1 MAKALH
7 HRSPLV
13 RVILGLLA
21 LAFTASLLTALGS
34 ASARAESPADLAARV
49 QTATTPSAAPSGSAS
64 AESIG
69 IWVRKLSDKSNVA
82 GVKITITGPGGFS
95 QVVTTDAKGLQTIG
109 LPAAGTYKVLVDVS
123 SIPAGDG
130 KPLGLNP
137 RQVQVDT
144 DNQGVPAYFLL
155 STTAGGGSGG
165 GTTPTPGST
174 GSSTSGSSSS
184 SGGTSFA
191 DVVFPRV
198 ATGLIFGLL
207 IALASIGVSLIYG
220 TTGLNNFAHGELV
233 TFGSLTGYVMAGI
246 LHVPGPIAIVS
257 AFVLGGVFGWVQD
270 LGLWKPLRRRGVA
283 LIPLMIVSI
292 GLSLA
297 LRYIF
302 QFIFGPDLLVTP
314 SDSSSFLT
322 LGPVHLRSTD
332 VSSPIICIVVLLAV
346 AYVLLRTR
354 IGKATRAVADNRSL
368 AAASGI
374 NVERVIR
381 IVWIGGGALAGLSG
395 ALIGYYQPVSWQ
407 TGASI
412 LLLIF
417 ASVTLGG
424 LGTAFGAL
432 VGSVVIGL
440 LVDLSTIFIPSNMK
454 LVAAL
459 LVMIVILLFRP
470 QGILGRRD
478 RIG

>member
-1 MAKALH
+1 M
-7 HRSPLV
+7 
-13 RVILGLLA
+13 ILLA
-21 LAFTASLLTALGS
+21 GTFAITS
-34 ASARAESPADLAARV
+34 ASGAHAA
-49 QTATTPSAAPSGSAS
+49 TPEPSPSAAAQ
-64 AESIG
+64 SIG
-69 IWVRKLSDKSNVA
+69 VWVRVAADKSNVA
-82 GVKITITGPGGFS
+82 GVSVKITGAKGFS
-95 QVVTTDAKGLQTIG
+95 TTVVTGADGKIDVPIAK
-109 LPAAGTYKVLVDVS
+109 PGTYKVNLDASTIPAALGQLSVLGENPREVQVS
-123 SIPAGDG
+123 SQ
-130 KPLGLNP
+130 N
-137 RQVQVDT
+137 V
-144 DNQGVPAYFLL
+144 GVPAYYLL
-155 STTAGGGSGG
+155 GPATGSGG
-165 GTTPTPGST
+165 ATPSPGASGGANSGSNS
-174 GSSTSGSSSS
+174 GSSTTH
-184 SGGTSFA
+184 TSVA
-191 DVVFPRV
+191 DVVLPRV

-233 TFGSLTGYVMAGI
+233 TFGALVGY
-246 LHVPGPIAIVS
+246 IVS
-257 AFVLGGVFGWVQD
+257 GVLHMPGWFGIASALVLGGVFGYIQD
-270 LGLWKPLRRRGVA
+270 LGLWKPLRKKGIG

-314 SDSSSFLT
+314 NDNSSFLT
-322 LGPVHLRSTD
+322 LGPVHLRFTD
-332 VSSPIICIVVLLAV
+332 VSSPIICIIVLLLV
-346 AYVLLRTR
+346 AFALLRTR

-368 AAASGI
+368 AAATGI

-381 IVWIGGGALAGLSG
+381 IVWVAGGALAGLSG

-432 VGSVVIGL
+432 VGSLVIGL

-454 LVAAL
+454 FVAAL
-459 LVMIVILLFRP
+459 AVMIIILIFRP

>member
-1 MAKALH
+1 MDTAL
-7 HRSPLV
+7 RRRPGVIRL
-13 RVILGLLA
+13 ILGLFAMILLA
-21 LAFTASLLTALGS
+21 GTLAITS
-34 ASARAESPADLAARV
+34 ASGAHAA
-49 QTATTPSAAPSGSAS
+49 TPEPTPSAEPQ
-64 AESIG
+64 SIG
-69 IWVRKLSDKSNVA
+69 VWVRVAADKSNVA
-82 GVKITITGPGGFS
+82 GVSVKITGAKGFS
-95 QVVTTDAKGLQTIG
+95 TTVVTGADGKIDVPIART
-109 LPAAGTYKVLVDVS
+109 GTYKVNLVASTIPQALGALTVLGENPREVQVS
-123 SIPAGDG
+123 SQN
-130 KPLGLNP
+130 L
-137 RQVQVDT
+137 
-144 DNQGVPAYFLL
+144 GVPAYYLL
-155 STTAGGGSGG
+155 GPATGSGAATPSPGASGGANSGSNSGSTTH
-165 GTTPTPGST
+165 
-174 GSSTSGSSSS
+174 SSI
-184 SGGTSFA
+184 A
-191 DVVFPRV
+191 DVVLPRV

-233 TFGSLTGYVMAGI
+233 TFGALVGYVVSGVLHMPGWFGI
-246 LHVPGPIAIVS
+246 AS
-257 AFVLGGVFGWVQD
+257 ALVLGGVFGYIQD
-270 LGLWKPLRRRGVA
+270 LGLWKPLRKKGIG

-314 SDSSSFLT
+314 NNNSAFLK
-322 LGPVHLRSTD
+322 LGPVNLRFTD
-332 VSSPIICIVVLLAV
+332 VSSPIICIIVLLLV
-346 AYVLLRTR
+346 AFALLRTR

-368 AAASGI
+368 AAATGI

-381 IVWIGGGALAGLSG
+381 IVWVAGGALAGLSG

-432 VGSVVIGL
+432 VGSLVIGL

-454 LVAAL
+454 FVAAL
-459 LVMIVILLFRP
+459 AVMIIILIFRP